1 MQQRGKFL
9 EDGHTRIIQNDIQE
23 EKLRDT
29 IENEV
34 NELTSVLDEMQSITG
49 SEIFVDLKKM
59 NLQKCQIALKKDIK
73 AIPRKTHSQDSFS
86 SKTLKFAKLQL

>member
-1 MQQRGKFL
+1 M
-9 EDGHTRIIQNDIQE
+9 IQSDVQE

-49 SEIFVDLKKM
+49 SDMFVDLKKM
-59 NLQKCQIALKKDIK
+59 NV
-73 AIPRKTHSQDSFS
+73 
-86 SKTLKFAKLQL
+86 

>member
-1 MQQRGKFL
+1 M
-9 EDGHTRIIQNDIQE
+9 IQSDIQE

-49 SEIFVDLKKM
+49 SDMFVDLKKM
-59 NLQKCQIALKKDIK
+59 NL
-73 AIPRKTHSQDSFS
+73 
-86 SKTLKFAKLQL
+86 

>member
-1 MQQRGKFL
+1 MGIFL
-9 EDGHTRIIQNDIQE
+9 EDGFTRLIQKDHQE

-29 IENEV
+29 IEHEV

-59 NLQKCQIALKKDIK
+59 NLAQCKNALKKEINP
-73 AIPRKTHSQDSFS
+73 IPRKTLSQGSFS
-86 SKTLKFAKLQL
+86 TRTLKFA

>member
-1 MQQRGKFL
+1 MGKFL
-9 EDGHTRIIQNDIQE
+9 EDGFTRIIQSDIQE

-49 SEIFVDLKKM
+49 SDLFVDLKKM
-59 NLQKCQIALKKDIK
+59 NL
-73 AIPRKTHSQDSFS
+73 
-86 SKTLKFAKLQL
+86 

>member
-1 MQQRGKFL
+1 MGKFL
-9 EDGHTRIIQNDIQE
+9 EDGFTRIIQSDVQE

-49 SEIFVDLKKM
+49 SDVFVDLKKM
-59 NLQKCQIALKKDIK
+59 NL
-73 AIPRKTHSQDSFS
+73 
-86 SKTLKFAKLQL
+86 

>member
-1 MQQRGKFL
+1 MGKFL
-9 EDGHTRIIQNDIQE
+9 EDGFTRMIQSDVQE

-49 SEIFVDLKKM
+49 SDIFVDLKKM
-59 NLQKCQIALKKDIK
+59 NLQKC
-73 AIPRKTHSQDSFS
+73 
-86 SKTLKFAKLQL
+86 

>member
-1 MQQRGKFL
+1 M
-9 EDGHTRIIQNDIQE
+9 IQSDVQE

-49 SEIFVDLKKM
+49 SDMFVDLKKM
-59 NLQKCQIALKKDIK
+59 NL
-73 AIPRKTHSQDSFS
+73 
-86 SKTLKFAKLQL
+86 

>member
-1 MQQRGKFL
+1 MREEIEIEQEKKQRGKFL
-9 EDGHTRIIQNDIQE
+9 EDGFTRMIQSDVQE

-49 SEIFVDLKKM
+49 SDMFVDLKKM
-59 NLQKCQIALKKDIK
+59 NL
-73 AIPRKTHSQDSFS
+73 
-86 SKTLKFAKLQL
+86 